1 MDITALAASPVSES
15 RPAGADA
22 KYEPEYEALTAEI
35 AKLSS
40 VSQSAPISWQDVADN
55 GAAILAQKSKDISVA
70 AYTAVALAHI
80 DGARGFLD
88 GVNLLRGICENFWE
102 DAFPPKAKMRRR
114 LNAYEWWHERALEQ
128 LRKENQ
134 QPIPAELSAEMT
146 EAVNGLDSL
155 VGTLMEDAQPLRDIK
170 EAIRALPL
178 LPEEKPKEPE
188 PPAAPTPEPQ
198 PQPQPQTQEPPRAQP
213 QRPAPEPPR
222 QTAAAPAPAPQAG
235 DTAAALSAFVDAA
248 RNYAFALRAENPAN
262 YLAWQL
268 PRVALWGKITA
279 LPPDDGTGQTMV
291 PPPDMDRVEA
301 AERLLAGKNWLK
313 AATAADDLFQS
324 YPLCIDLQRIA
335 DEALANLGPA
345 FAAARARLRAET
357 AAFAGRLPGLTSLSY
372 DGGVPFVSPA
382 TRAWLDELA
391 HDGQSGG
398 TAGGGRADRIDEVI
412 AEARETLAAGDA
424 AGALRKLEEAHGAS
438 AAGNVR
444 LRAEELHML
453 CSQREAK
460 TAAALARALA
470 REIEQ
475 SGLAKLEPDIA
486 VEAMTA
492 ACRAL
497 DLAGDAEGAEALR
510 EKTAAIKPS
519 AVLGWN

>member
-15 RPAGADA
+15 SPAGADA

-35 AKLSS
+35 GKLSS
-40 VSQSAPISWQDVADN
+40 VSRSSPISWQAVADN
-55 GAAILAQKSKDISVA
+55 GAVILAQKSKDITVA
-70 AYTAVALAHI
+70 AYMAVALIHT
-80 DGARGFLD
+80 DGAQGFLD
-88 GVNLLRGICENFWE
+88 GVKLLRGLCENFWD
-102 DAFPPKAKMRRR
+102 DAFPPKAKLRRR

-128 LRKENQ
+128 LRKEG
-134 QPIPAELSAEMT
+134 QPPVSAALSAEMT
-146 EAVNGLDSL
+146 EAVGELDSL
-155 VGTLMEDAQPLRDIK
+155 IGGLMDDAQPLRDIK
-170 EAIRALPL
+170 EAIRAIPL

-188 PPAAPTPEPQ
+188 PQAA
-198 PQPQPQTQEPPRAQP
+198 
-213 QRPAPEPPR
+213 PAPEPPHEEPAP
-222 QTAAAPAPAPQAG
+222 QPQVQAAPEPPRPAPSPSPAPQAAQTG
-235 DTAAALSAFVDAA
+235 DTAAALSAFVEAA
-248 RNYAFALRAENPAN
+248 RGYAFALRTEDPAN

-291 PPPDMDRVEA
+291 PPPDMERVEA

-335 DEALANLGPA
+335 DEALANLGPS

-357 AAFAGRLPGLTSLSY
+357 AAFVGRLPGLTALSY
-372 DGGVPFVSPA
+372 DGGIPFVSPA

-398 TAGGGRADRIDEVI
+398 SAGGGRADRIDEVI
-412 AEARETLAAGDA
+412 AEARKTLAAGDA

-444 LRAEELHML
+444 LCAEELHML

>member
-15 RPAGADA
+15 SPAGADA

-35 AKLSS
+35 GKLSS
-40 VSQSAPISWQDVADN
+40 VSRSSPISWQAVADN
-55 GAAILAQKSKDISVA
+55 GAVILAQKSKDISVA
-70 AYTAVALAHI
+70 AYMAVALIHT
-80 DGARGFLD
+80 DGAQGFLD
-88 GVNLLRGICENFWE
+88 GVKLLRGICENFWD
-102 DAFPPKAKMRRR
+102 DAFPPKAKLRRR

-128 LRKENQ
+128 LRKEG
-134 QPIPAELSAEMT
+134 QPPVSAALSAEMT
-146 EAVNGLDSL
+146 EAVGELDSL
-155 VGTLMEDAQPLRDIK
+155 IGGLMDDAQPLRDIK
-170 EAIRALPL
+170 EAIRAIPL

-188 PPAAPTPEPQ
+188 PQAA
-198 PQPQPQTQEPPRAQP
+198 
-213 QRPAPEPPR
+213 PAPEPPR
-222 QTAAAPAPAPQAG
+222 EEPAPQPQLQAAPEPPRPAPAPASAPQAAQTG
-235 DTAAALSAFVDAA
+235 DTAAALSAFVEAA
-248 RNYAFALRAENPAN
+248 RNYAYALRAEDPAN

-268 PRVALWGKITA
+268 PRVALWGKIAA
-279 LPPDDGTGQTMV
+279 LPPDDGAGQTMV

-357 AAFAGRLPGLTSLSY
+357 AAFVGRLPGLTTLSY
-372 DGGVPFVSPA
+372 DGGIPFVSPA

-391 HDGQSGG
+391 HDGQPGG
-398 TAGGGRADRIDEVI
+398 AAGGSRADRIDEVI

-424 AGALRKLEEAHGAS
+424 AGALRKLEDALGAS

>member
-357 AAFAGRLPGLTSLSY
+357 AAFVGRLPG
-372 DGGVPFVSPA
+372 
-382 TRAWLDELA
+382 
-391 HDGQSGG
+391 
-398 TAGGGRADRIDEVI
+398 
-412 AEARETLAAGDA
+412 
-424 AGALRKLEEAHGAS
+424 
-438 AAGNVR
+438 
-444 LRAEELHML
+444 
-453 CSQREAK
+453 
-460 TAAALARALA
+460 
-470 REIEQ
+470 
-475 SGLAKLEPDIA
+475 
-486 VEAMTA
+486 
-492 ACRAL
+492 
-497 DLAGDAEGAEALR
+497 
-510 EKTAAIKPS
+510 
-519 AVLGWN
+519 

>member
-15 RPAGADA
+15 SPAGADA

-35 AKLSS
+35 GKLSS
-40 VSQSAPISWQDVADN
+40 VSQSSPISWQAVADN
-55 GAAILAQKSKDISVA
+55 GAVILAQKSKDISVA
-70 AYTAVALAHI
+70 AYMAVALIHT
-80 DGARGFLD
+80 DGAQGFLD
-88 GVNLLRGICENFWE
+88 GVKLLRGICENFWD
-102 DAFPPKAKMRRR
+102 DAFPPKAKLRRR

-128 LRKENQ
+128 LRKEG
-134 QPIPAELSAEMT
+134 QPPVSAALSAEMT
-146 EAVNGLDSL
+146 EAVGELDSL
-155 VGTLMEDAQPLRDIK
+155 IGGLMEEAQPLRDIK
-170 EAIRALPL
+170 EAIRAIPL

-188 PPAAPTPEPQ
+188 PQAA
-198 PQPQPQTQEPPRAQP
+198 
-213 QRPAPEPPR
+213 PAPEPPR
-222 QTAAAPAPAPQAG
+222 EEPAPQPQLQAAPEPPRPAPAPSPAPQAAQTG

-357 AAFAGRLPGLTSLSY
+357 AAFVGRLPGLTALSY

-438 AAGNVR
+438 ASGNVR

>member
-15 RPAGADA
+15 QPAGADA

-35 AKLSS
+35 GKLSS
-40 VSQSAPISWQDVADN
+40 VSQSSPVSWQAVAGN
-55 GAAILAQKSKDISVA
+55 GAVILAQKSKDISVA
-70 AYTAVALAHI
+70 AYMAVALIHT
-80 DGARGFLD
+80 DGAQGFLD
-88 GVNLLRGICENFWE
+88 GVNLLRGICENFWD

-128 LRKENQ
+128 LRKEG
-134 QPIPAELSAEMT
+134 QPPVSAALSAEMT
-146 EAVNGLDSL
+146 EAVGELDSL
-155 VGTLMEDAQPLRDIK
+155 IGGLMEEAQPLRDIK
-170 EAIRALPL
+170 EAIRAIPL

-188 PPAAPTPEPQ
+188 PQAAPEPEPLREEPAPQ
-198 PQPQPQTQEPPRAQP
+198 PQLQA
-213 QRPAPEPPR
+213 APEPPS
-222 QTAAAPAPAPQAG
+222 PAPAPSPAPQAAQSG
-235 DTAAALSAFVDAA
+235 DTAAALSAFVEAA
-248 RNYAFALRAENPAN
+248 RNYAYALRAEDPAN

-268 PRVALWGKITA
+268 PRVALWGKIAA

-301 AERLLAGKNWLK
+301 TERLLAGKNWLK

-335 DEALANLGPA
+335 DEALANLGPS

-357 AAFAGRLPGLTSLSY
+357 AAFVGRLPGLTALSY
-372 DGGVPFVSPA
+372 DGGIPFVSPA

-475 SGLAKLEPDIA
+475 SGLAKLEPDLA

>member
-15 RPAGADA
+15 SPAGADA

-35 AKLSS
+35 GKLSS
-40 VSQSAPISWQDVADN
+40 VSQSSPISWQAVADN
-55 GAAILAQKSKDISVA
+55 GAVILAQKSKDISVA
-70 AYTAVALAHI
+70 AYMAVALIHT
-80 DGARGFLD
+80 DGAQGFLD
-88 GVNLLRGICENFWE
+88 GVKLLRGICENFWD
-102 DAFPPKAKMRRR
+102 DAFPPKAKLRRR

-128 LRKENQ
+128 LRKEGQ
-134 QPIPAELSAEMT
+134 QPIPAALSAEMT
-146 EAVNGLDSL
+146 EAVGELDSL
-155 VGTLMEDAQPLRDIK
+155 IGGLMEDAQPLRDIK
-170 EAIRALPL
+170 EAIRTIPL

-188 PPAAPTPEPQ
+188 PPAAPTPEPPREKPK
-198 PQPQPQTQEPPRAQP
+198 PQPEAQP
-213 QRPAPEPPR
+213 Q
-222 QTAAAPAPAPQAG
+222 AAPAAPSPAPTTQPAQAG
-235 DTAAALSAFVDAA
+235 DAAAALPVFVDAA
-248 RNYAFALRAENPAN
+248 RNYAFALRSEDPAN

-268 PRVALWGKITA
+268 PRVALWGKIAA

-335 DEALANLGPA
+335 DEALANLGAA
-345 FAAARARLRAET
+345 FAEARARLRAET
-357 AAFAGRLPGLTSLSY
+357 AAFVRRLPGLTALSY
-372 DGGVPFVSPA
+372 DGGVPFVSSA
-382 TRAWLDELA
+382 TRAWLDEIA
-391 HDGQSGG
+391 HGGESGG
-398 TAGGGRADRIDEVI
+398 AAGGGRADRIDEVI

-497 DLAGDAEGAEALR
+497 DLAGDIEGAEALR

-519 AVLGWN
+519 AVLGWS

>member
-15 RPAGADA
+15 QPAGADA

-35 AKLSS
+35 GKLSS
-40 VSQSAPISWQDVADN
+40 VSQSSPVSWQAVAGN
-55 GAAILAQKSKDISVA
+55 GAVILAQKSKDISVA
-70 AYTAVALAHI
+70 AYMAVALIHT
-80 DGARGFLD
+80 DGAQGFLD
-88 GVNLLRGICENFWE
+88 GVNLLRGICENFWD

-128 LRKENQ
+128 LRKEGQ
-134 QPIPAELSAEMT
+134 QPIPAALSAEMT
-146 EAVNGLDSL
+146 EAVDELDSL
-155 VGTLMEDAQPLRDIK
+155 IGGLMEDAQPLRDMK
-170 EAIRALPL
+170 EAIRAIPL
-178 LPEEKPKEPE
+178 LPEEKQKEPE
-188 PPAAPTPEPQ
+188 PQAATAPEPQ
-198 PQPQPQTQEPPRAQP
+198 REEPAPRPQVQQA
-213 QRPAPEPPR
+213 APEPPR
-222 QTAAAPAPAPQAG
+222 PAPAPAAQPAQAG
-235 DTAAALSAFVDAA
+235 DTAAALSAFVEAA
-248 RNYAFALRAENPAN
+248 RGYAFALRTEDPAN

-291 PPPDMDRVEA
+291 PPPDMERVEA

-357 AAFAGRLPGLTSLSY
+357 AAFLGRLPGLTALSY

-382 TRAWLDELA
+382 TRAWLDEIA
-391 HDGQSGG
+391 HGGQSSGA
-398 TAGGGRADRIDEVI
+398 AGGGRADRIDEVI

>member
-15 RPAGADA
+15 SPAGADA

-35 AKLSS
+35 GKLSS
-40 VSQSAPISWQDVADN
+40 VSQSSPISWQAVADN
-55 GAAILAQKSKDISVA
+55 GAVILAQKSKDISVA
-70 AYTAVALAHI
+70 AYMAVALIHT
-80 DGARGFLD
+80 DGAQGFLD
-88 GVNLLRGICENFWE
+88 GVKLLRGICENFWD
-102 DAFPPKAKMRRR
+102 DAFPPKAKLRRR

-128 LRKENQ
+128 LRKEG
-134 QPIPAELSAEMT
+134 QPPVSAALSAEMT
-146 EAVNGLDSL
+146 EAVGELDSL
-155 VGTLMEDAQPLRDIK
+155 IGGLMDDAQPLRDIK
-170 EAIRALPL
+170 EAIRAIPL

-188 PPAAPTPEPQ
+188 PQAA
-198 PQPQPQTQEPPRAQP
+198 
-213 QRPAPEPPR
+213 PAPEPPR
-222 QTAAAPAPAPQAG
+222 EEPAPQPQVQATPEPPRPAPAPSPAPQAAQTG
-235 DTAAALSAFVDAA
+235 DTAAALSAFVEAA
-248 RNYAFALRAENPAN
+248 RNYAYALRAEDPAN

-268 PRVALWGKITA
+268 PRVALWGKIAA

-313 AATAADDLFQS
+313 AAAAADDLFQS

-335 DEALANLGPA
+335 DEALANLGPS

-357 AAFAGRLPGLTSLSY
+357 AAFVGRLPGLTALSY
-372 DGGVPFVSPA
+372 DGGIPFVSPA

-391 HDGQSGG
+391 HDGESGG
-398 TAGGGRADRIDEVI
+398 AAGGGRADRIDEVI

-510 EKTAAIKPS
+510 EKTAEIKPS
-519 AVLGWN
+519 AVLGWS

>member
-15 RPAGADA
+15 SPAGADA

-35 AKLSS
+35 GKLSS
-40 VSQSAPISWQDVADN
+40 VSRSSPISWQAVADN
-55 GAAILAQKSKDISVA
+55 GAVILAQKSKDISVA
-70 AYTAVALAHI
+70 AYMAVALIHT
-80 DGARGFLD
+80 DGAQGFLD
-88 GVNLLRGICENFWE
+88 GVKLLRGICENFWD
-102 DAFPPKAKMRRR
+102 DAFPPKAKLRRR

-128 LRKENQ
+128 LRKDG
-134 QPIPAELSAEMT
+134 QPPVSAALSAEMT
-146 EAVNGLDSL
+146 EAIGELDSL
-155 VGTLMEDAQPLRDIK
+155 IGGLMDEAQPLRDIK
-170 EAIRALPL
+170 EAIRAIPL

-188 PPAAPTPEPQ
+188 PQAAPEPEPLREEPAPQ
-198 PQPQPQTQEPPRAQP
+198 PQLQA
-213 QRPAPEPPR
+213 APEPPR
-222 QTAAAPAPAPQAG
+222 PAPSPAPAPQAVQTG
-235 DTAAALSAFVDAA
+235 DTAAALSAFVEAA
-248 RNYAFALRAENPAN
+248 RNYAYALRAEDPAN

-313 AATAADDLFQS
+313 AAAAADDLFQS

-335 DEALANLGPA
+335 DEALANLGPSV
-345 FAAARARLRAET
+345 AAARARLRAET
-357 AAFAGRLPGLTSLSY
+357 AAFVGRLPGLTALSY

-382 TRAWLDELA
+382 TRAWLDEIA
-391 HDGQSGG
+391 HGGQSSGA
-398 TAGGGRADRIDEVI
+398 AGGGRADRIDEVI

>member
-15 RPAGADA
+15 SPAGADA

-35 AKLSS
+35 GKLSS
-40 VSQSAPISWQDVADN
+40 VSRSSPISWQAVADN
-55 GAAILAQKSKDISVA
+55 GAVILAQKSKDISVA
-70 AYTAVALAHI
+70 AYMAVALIHT
-80 DGARGFLD
+80 DGAQGFLD
-88 GVNLLRGICENFWE
+88 GVKLLRGLCENFWD
-102 DAFPPKAKMRRR
+102 DAFPPKAKLRRR

-128 LRKENQ
+128 LRKEG
-134 QPIPAELSAEMT
+134 QPPVSAALSAEMT
-146 EAVNGLDSL
+146 EAVGELDSL
-155 VGTLMEDAQPLRDIK
+155 IGGLMDDAQPLRDIK
-170 EAIRALPL
+170 EAIRAIPL

-188 PPAAPTPEPQ
+188 PQAA
-198 PQPQPQTQEPPRAQP
+198 
-213 QRPAPEPPR
+213 PAPEPPHEEPAP
-222 QTAAAPAPAPQAG
+222 QPQLQAAPEPPRPAPAPSPAPQAAQTG
-235 DTAAALSAFVDAA
+235 DTAAALSAFVEAA
-248 RNYAFALRAENPAN
+248 RNYAYALRAEDPAN

-268 PRVALWGKITA
+268 PRVALWGKIAA

-335 DEALANLGPA
+335 DEALANLGPS

-357 AAFAGRLPGLTSLSY
+357 AAFVGRLPGLTALSY

-398 TAGGGRADRIDEVI
+398 SAGGGRADRIDEVI

-475 SGLAKLEPDIA
+475 SGLAKLEPDLA

>member
-15 RPAGADA
+15 SPAGADA

-35 AKLSS
+35 GKLSS
-40 VSQSAPISWQDVADN
+40 VSRSSPISWQAVADN
-55 GAAILAQKSKDISVA
+55 GAVILAQKSKDISVA
-70 AYTAVALAHI
+70 AYMAVALIHT
-80 DGARGFLD
+80 DGAQGFLD
-88 GVNLLRGICENFWE
+88 GVKLLRGICENFWD
-102 DAFPPKAKMRRR
+102 DAFPPKTKLRRR

-128 LRKENQ
+128 LRKDG
-134 QPIPAELSAEMT
+134 QPPVSAALSAEMT
-146 EAVNGLDSL
+146 EAVGELDSL
-155 VGTLMEDAQPLRDIK
+155 IGGLMEEAQPLRDIK
-170 EAIRALPL
+170 EAIRAIPL

-188 PPAAPTPEPQ
+188 PQAA
-198 PQPQPQTQEPPRAQP
+198 
-213 QRPAPEPPR
+213 PAPEPPHEEPAPQPQLQATPEPPR
-222 QTAAAPAPAPQAG
+222 PAPAPSPAPQAAQTG
-235 DTAAALSAFVDAA
+235 DTAAALSAFVEAA
-248 RNYAFALRAENPAN
+248 RNYAYALRAEDPAN

-268 PRVALWGKITA
+268 PRVALWGKIAA

-335 DEALANLGPA
+335 DEALANLGPS

-357 AAFAGRLPGLTSLSY
+357 AAFVGRLPGLTALSY

-391 HDGQSGG
+391 HDRQSGG
-398 TAGGGRADRIDEVI
+398 SAGGGRADRIDEVI

>member
-15 RPAGADA
+15 SPAGADA

-35 AKLSS
+35 GKLSS
-40 VSQSAPISWQDVADN
+40 VSRSSPISWQAVADN
-55 GAAILAQKSKDISVA
+55 GAVILAQKSKDISVA
-70 AYTAVALAHI
+70 AYMAVALIHT
-80 DGARGFLD
+80 DGAQGFLD
-88 GVNLLRGICENFWE
+88 GVKLLRGICENFWD
-102 DAFPPKAKMRRR
+102 DAFPPKAKLRRR

-128 LRKENQ
+128 LRKDG
-134 QPIPAELSAEMT
+134 QPPVSAALSAEMT
-146 EAVNGLDSL
+146 EAVGELDSL
-155 VGTLMEDAQPLRDIK
+155 IGGLMEEAQPLRDIK
-170 EAIRALPL
+170 EAIRAIPL

-188 PPAAPTPEPQ
+188 PQAAPEPEPLREEPAPQ
-198 PQPQPQTQEPPRAQP
+198 PQLQA
-213 QRPAPEPPR
+213 APEPPR
-222 QTAAAPAPAPQAG
+222 PAPSPAPAPQAAQTG
-235 DTAAALSAFVDAA
+235 DTAAALSAFVEAA
-248 RNYAFALRAENPAN
+248 RNYAYALRAEDPAN

-268 PRVALWGKITA
+268 PRVALWGKIAA

-335 DEALANLGPA
+335 DEALANLGPS

-357 AAFAGRLPGLTSLSY
+357 AAFVGRLPGLTALSY

-391 HDGQSGG
+391 HDGQPGG
-398 TAGGGRADRIDEVI
+398 AAGGGRADRIDKVI

-424 AGALRKLEEAHGAS
+424 AGALRKLEDALGAS

>member
-15 RPAGADA
+15 SPAGADA

-35 AKLSS
+35 GKLSS
-40 VSQSAPISWQDVADN
+40 VSQSSPISWQAVADN
-55 GAAILAQKSKDISVA
+55 GAVILAQKSKDISVA
-70 AYTAVALAHI
+70 AYMAVALIHT
-80 DGARGFLD
+80 DGAQGFLD
-88 GVNLLRGICENFWE
+88 GVKLLRGICENFWD
-102 DAFPPKAKMRRR
+102 DAFPPKAKLRRR

-128 LRKENQ
+128 LRKEG
-134 QPIPAELSAEMT
+134 QPPVSAALSAEMT
-146 EAVNGLDSL
+146 EAVGELDSL
-155 VGTLMEDAQPLRDIK
+155 IGGLMDDAQPLRDIK
-170 EAIRALPL
+170 EAIRAIPL

-188 PPAAPTPEPQ
+188 PQAA
-198 PQPQPQTQEPPRAQP
+198 
-213 QRPAPEPPR
+213 PAPEPPR
-222 QTAAAPAPAPQAG
+222 EEPAPQPQVQATPEPPRPAPAPSPAPQAAQTG
-235 DTAAALSAFVDAA
+235 DTAAALSAFVEAA
-248 RNYAFALRAENPAN
+248 RNYAYALRAEDPAN

-268 PRVALWGKITA
+268 PRVALWGKIAA

-335 DEALANLGPA
+335 DEALANLGPS

-357 AAFAGRLPGLTSLSY
+357 AAFVGRLPGLTALSY
-372 DGGVPFVSPA
+372 DGGIPFVSPA

-391 HDGQSGG
+391 HDGESGG
-398 TAGGGRADRIDEVI
+398 AAGGGRADRIDEVI

-510 EKTAAIKPS
+510 EKTAEIKPS
-519 AVLGWN
+519 AVLGWS

>member
-15 RPAGADA
+15 SPAGADA

-35 AKLSS
+35 GKLSS
-40 VSQSAPISWQDVADN
+40 VSQSSPISWQAVADN
-55 GAAILAQKSKDISVA
+55 GAVILAQKSKDISVA
-70 AYTAVALAHI
+70 AYMAVALIHT
-80 DGARGFLD
+80 DGAQGFLD
-88 GVNLLRGICENFWE
+88 GVKLLRGICENFWD
-102 DAFPPKAKMRRR
+102 DAFPPKAKLRRR

-128 LRKENQ
+128 LRKEG
-134 QPIPAELSAEMT
+134 QPPVSAALSAEMT
-146 EAVNGLDSL
+146 EAVGELDSL
-155 VGTLMEDAQPLRDIK
+155 IGGLMDDAQPLRDIK
-170 EAIRALPL
+170 EAIRAIPL

-188 PPAAPTPEPQ
+188 PQAA
-198 PQPQPQTQEPPRAQP
+198 
-213 QRPAPEPPR
+213 PAPEPPHEEPAP
-222 QTAAAPAPAPQAG
+222 QPQVQAAPEPPRPAPSPSPAPQAAQTG
-235 DTAAALSAFVDAA
+235 DTAAALSAFVEAA
-248 RNYAFALRAENPAN
+248 RNYAYALRAEDPAN

-268 PRVALWGKITA
+268 PRVALWGKIAA

-335 DEALANLGPA
+335 DEALANLGPS

-357 AAFAGRLPGLTSLSY
+357 AAFVGRLPGLTALSY

-398 TAGGGRADRIDEVI
+398 SAGGGRADRIDEVI

-475 SGLAKLEPDIA
+475 SGLAKLEPDLA

>member
-15 RPAGADA
+15 SPAGADA

-35 AKLSS
+35 GKLSS
-40 VSQSAPISWQDVADN
+40 VNRNSPISWQAVADN
-55 GAAILAQKSKDISVA
+55 GAIILAQKSKDISVA

-128 LRKENQ
+128 LRKEG
-134 QPIPAELSAEMT
+134 QPPVSAALFAEMT
-146 EAVNGLDSL
+146 EAVGELDSL
-155 VGTLMEDAQPLRDIK
+155 IGGLMDDAQPLRDIK
-170 EAIRALPL
+170 EAIRAIPL

-188 PPAAPTPEPQ
+188 PQAA
-198 PQPQPQTQEPPRAQP
+198 
-213 QRPAPEPPR
+213 PAPEPPR
-222 QTAAAPAPAPQAG
+222 EEPAPQPQLQAAPEPPSPAPAPSSAPQAAQSG
-235 DTAAALSAFVDAA
+235 DTAAALSAFVEAA
-248 RNYAFALRAENPAN
+248 RNYAYALRAEDPAN

-268 PRVALWGKITA
+268 PRVALWGKIAA

-335 DEALANLGPA
+335 DEALANLGPS

-357 AAFAGRLPGLTSLSY
+357 AAFVGRLPGLTALSY

-398 TAGGGRADRIDEVI
+398 EAGGGRADRIDEVI

-486 VEAMTA
+486 VEAITA

>member
-15 RPAGADA
+15 SPAGADA

-35 AKLSS
+35 GKLSS
-40 VSQSAPISWQDVADN
+40 VSRSSPISWQAVADN
-55 GAAILAQKSKDISVA
+55 GAVILAQKSKDISVA
-70 AYTAVALAHI
+70 AYMAVALIHT
-80 DGARGFLD
+80 DGAQGFLD
-88 GVNLLRGICENFWE
+88 GVKLLRGICENFWD
-102 DAFPPKAKMRRR
+102 DAFPPKAKLRRR

-128 LRKENQ
+128 LRKEG
-134 QPIPAELSAEMT
+134 QPPVSAALSAEMT
-146 EAVNGLDSL
+146 EAVGELDSL
-155 VGTLMEDAQPLRDIK
+155 IGGLMDDAQPLRDIK
-170 EAIRALPL
+170 EAIRAIPL

-188 PPAAPTPEPQ
+188 PQAA
-198 PQPQPQTQEPPRAQP
+198 
-213 QRPAPEPPR
+213 PAPEPPHEEPAP
-222 QTAAAPAPAPQAG
+222 QPQVQAAPEPPRPAPSPLPAPQAAQTG
-235 DTAAALSAFVDAA
+235 DTAAALSAFVEAA
-248 RNYAFALRAENPAN
+248 RNYAYALRAEDPAN

-268 PRVALWGKITA
+268 PRVALWGKIAA

-335 DEALANLGPA
+335 DEALANLGPS

-357 AAFAGRLPGLTSLSY
+357 AAFVGRLPGLTALSY
-372 DGGVPFVSPA
+372 AGGVPFVSPA

-424 AGALRKLEEAHGAS
+424 AGALRKLEEALGAS

>member
-15 RPAGADA
+15 SPAGADA

-35 AKLSS
+35 GKLSS
-40 VSQSAPISWQDVADN
+40 VSRSSPISWQAVADN
-55 GAAILAQKSKDISVA
+55 GAVILAQKSKDISVA
-70 AYTAVALAHI
+70 AYMAVALIHT
-80 DGARGFLD
+80 DGAQGFLD
-88 GVNLLRGICENFWE
+88 GVKLLRGICENFWD
-102 DAFPPKAKMRRR
+102 DAFPPKAKLRRR

-128 LRKENQ
+128 LRKDG
-134 QPIPAELSAEMT
+134 QPPVSAALSAEMT
-146 EAVNGLDSL
+146 EAIGELDSL
-155 VGTLMEDAQPLRDIK
+155 IGGLMEEAQPLRDIK
-170 EAIRALPL
+170 EAIRAIPL

-188 PPAAPTPEPQ
+188 PQAAPA
-198 PQPQPQTQEPPRAQP
+198 QEPPREEPAPQP
-213 QRPAPEPPR
+213 QLQAAPEPPR
-222 QTAAAPAPAPQAG
+222 PAPAPSPAPQAAQTG
-235 DTAAALSAFVDAA
+235 DTAAALSAFVEAA
-248 RNYAFALRAENPAN
+248 RNYAYALRAEAPSN

-268 PRVALWGKITA
+268 PRVALWGKIAA

-335 DEALANLGPA
+335 DEALANLGPS

-357 AAFAGRLPGLTSLSY
+357 AAFVGRLPGLTTLSY
-372 DGGVPFVSPA
+372 DGGIPFVSPA

-391 HDGQSGG
+391 HDGQPGG
-398 TAGGGRADRIDEVI
+398 AAGGSRADRIDEVI

-424 AGALRKLEEAHGAS
+424 AGALRKLEDALGAS

>member
-15 RPAGADA
+15 SPAGADA

-35 AKLSS
+35 GKLSS
-40 VSQSAPISWQDVADN
+40 VSQSSPISWQAVADN
-55 GAAILAQKSKDISVA
+55 GAVILAQKSKDISVA
-70 AYTAVALAHI
+70 AYMAVALIHT
-80 DGARGFLD
+80 DGAQGFLD
-88 GVNLLRGICENFWE
+88 GVKLLRGICENFWD
-102 DAFPPKAKMRRR
+102 DAFPPKAKLRRR

-128 LRKENQ
+128 LRKEG
-134 QPIPAELSAEMT
+134 QPPVSAALSAEMT
-146 EAVNGLDSL
+146 EAVGELDSL
-155 VGTLMEDAQPLRDIK
+155 IGGLMEEAQPLRDIK
-170 EAIRALPL
+170 EAIRAIPL

-188 PPAAPTPEPQ
+188 PQAAPEPEPLREEPAPQ
-198 PQPQPQTQEPPRAQP
+198 PQLQA
-213 QRPAPEPPR
+213 APEPPS
-222 QTAAAPAPAPQAG
+222 PAPAPSPAPQAAQTG
-235 DTAAALSAFVDAA
+235 DTAAALSAFVEAA
-248 RNYAFALRAENPAN
+248 RNYAYALRAEAPSN

-268 PRVALWGKITA
+268 PRVALWGKIAA

-335 DEALANLGPA
+335 DEALANLGPS

-357 AAFAGRLPGLTSLSY
+357 AAFVGRLPGLTALSY

-424 AGALRKLEEAHGAS
+424 AGALRKLEEALGAS

>member
-15 RPAGADA
+15 QPAGADA

-35 AKLSS
+35 GKLSS
-40 VSQSAPISWQDVADN
+40 VSQSSPISWQAVAGN
-55 GAAILAQKSKDISVA
+55 GAVILAQKSKDISVA
-70 AYTAVALAHI
+70 AYMAVALIHT
-80 DGARGFLD
+80 DGAQGFLD
-88 GVNLLRGICENFWE
+88 GVNLLRGICENFWD

-128 LRKENQ
+128 LRKEG
-134 QPIPAELSAEMT
+134 QPPVTAKLSAEMT
-146 EAVNGLDSL
+146 EAVGELDSL
-155 VGTLMEDAQPLRDIK
+155 IGGLMEEAQPLRDMK
-170 EAIRALPL
+170 EAIRAIPL

-188 PPAAPTPEPQ
+188 PQAA
-198 PQPQPQTQEPPRAQP
+198 
-213 QRPAPEPPR
+213 PAPEPPR
-222 QTAAAPAPAPQAG
+222 EEPAPQPQVQQAAPEPPRPAPAPAAPQPAQAG
-235 DTAAALSAFVDAA
+235 DAAAALSAFVEAA
-248 RNYAFALRAENPAN
+248 RNYAYALRAEDPAN

-279 LPPDDGTGQTMV
+279 LPPGDGTGQTMV

-357 AAFAGRLPGLTSLSY
+357 AAFAGRLPGLTALSY

-382 TRAWLDELA
+382 TRAWLDEIA

-398 TAGGGRADRIDEVI
+398 AAGGGRADRIDEVI

-486 VEAMTA
+486 VEALTA

-497 DLAGDAEGAEALR
+497 DLAGDSEGAEALR

-519 AVLGWN
+519 AVLGWS

>member
-15 RPAGADA
+15 SPAGADA

-35 AKLSS
+35 GKLSS
-40 VSQSAPISWQDVADN
+40 VSQSSPISWQAVADN
-55 GAAILAQKSKDISVA
+55 GAVILAQKSKDISVA
-70 AYTAVALAHI
+70 AYMAVALIHT
-80 DGARGFLD
+80 DGAQGFLD
-88 GVNLLRGICENFWE
+88 GVKLLRGICENFWD
-102 DAFPPKAKMRRR
+102 DAFPPKAKLRRR

-128 LRKENQ
+128 LRKEG
-134 QPIPAELSAEMT
+134 QPPVSAALSAEMT
-146 EAVNGLDSL
+146 EAVGELDSL
-155 VGTLMEDAQPLRDIK
+155 IGGLMDDAQPLRDIK
-170 EAIRALPL
+170 EAIRAIPL

-188 PPAAPTPEPQ
+188 PQAA
-198 PQPQPQTQEPPRAQP
+198 
-213 QRPAPEPPR
+213 PAPEPPHEEPAPQPQVQATPEPPR
-222 QTAAAPAPAPQAG
+222 PAPAPSPAPQAAQTG
-235 DTAAALSAFVDAA
+235 DTAAALSAFVEAA
-248 RNYAFALRAENPAN
+248 RNYAYALRAEDPAN

-291 PPPDMDRVEA
+291 PPPDMERVEA

-313 AATAADDLFQS
+313 AAAAADDLFQS

-335 DEALANLGPA
+335 DEALANLGPS

-357 AAFAGRLPGLTSLSY
+357 AAFVGRLPGLTALSY
-372 DGGVPFVSPA
+372 DGGIPFVSPA

-391 HDGQSGG
+391 HDGESGG
-398 TAGGGRADRIDEVI
+398 AAGGGRADRIDEVI

-453 CSQREAK
+453 CSQRETK

-475 SGLAKLEPDIA
+475 SGLAKLEPDLA

>member
-15 RPAGADA
+15 SPAGADA

-40 VSQSAPISWQDVADN
+40 VSQSAPISWQAVADN
-55 GAAILAQKSKDISVA
+55 GAVILAQKSKDISVA
-70 AYTAVALAHI
+70 AYMAVALIHT
-80 DGARGFLD
+80 DGAQGFLD
-88 GVNLLRGICENFWE
+88 GVKLLRGICENFWD
-102 DAFPPKAKMRRR
+102 DAFPPKAKLRRR

-128 LRKENQ
+128 LRKEG
-134 QPIPAELSAEMT
+134 QPPVSAALSAEMT
-146 EAVNGLDSL
+146 EAVGELDSL
-155 VGTLMEDAQPLRDIK
+155 IGGLMDDAQPLRDIK
-170 EAIRALPL
+170 EAIRAIPL

-188 PPAAPTPEPQ
+188 PQAA
-198 PQPQPQTQEPPRAQP
+198 
-213 QRPAPEPPR
+213 PAPEPPR
-222 QTAAAPAPAPQAG
+222 EEPAPQPQLQAAPEPPRPAPAPASAPQAAQTG
-235 DTAAALSAFVDAA
+235 DTAAALSAFVEAA
-248 RNYAFALRAENPAN
+248 RNYAYALRAEDPAN

-268 PRVALWGKITA
+268 PRVALWGKIAA
-279 LPPDDGTGQTMV
+279 LPPDDGAGQTMV

-357 AAFAGRLPGLTSLSY
+357 AAFVGRLPGLTALSY
-372 DGGVPFVSPA
+372 DGGIPFVSPA

-391 HDGQSGG
+391 HDGQPGG
-398 TAGGGRADRIDEVI
+398 AAGGSRADRIDEVI

-424 AGALRKLEEAHGAS
+424 AGALRKLEDALGAS

>member
-15 RPAGADA
+15 SPAGADA

-88 GVNLLRGICENFWE
+88 GVNLLRGICENFWD
-102 DAFPPKAKMRRR
+102 DAFPPKAKLRRR

-128 LRKENQ
+128 LRKEG
-134 QPIPAELSAEMT
+134 QPPVSAALSAEMT
-146 EAVNGLDSL
+146 EAVGELDSL
-155 VGTLMEDAQPLRDIK
+155 IGGLMDDAQPLRDIK
-170 EAIRALPL
+170 EAIRAIPL
-178 LPEEKPKEPE
+178 LPKEKPKEPE
-188 PPAAPTPEPQ
+188 PQAA
-198 PQPQPQTQEPPRAQP
+198 
-213 QRPAPEPPR
+213 PAPEPPR
-222 QTAAAPAPAPQAG
+222 EEPAPQPQVQATPEPPRPAPAPSPAPQAAQTG
-235 DTAAALSAFVDAA
+235 DTAAALSAFVEAA
-248 RNYAFALRAENPAN
+248 RNYAYALRAEDPAN

-268 PRVALWGKITA
+268 PRVALWGKIAA

-313 AATAADDLFQS
+313 AAAAADDLFQS

-335 DEALANLGPA
+335 DEALANLGPS

-357 AAFAGRLPGLTSLSY
+357 AAFVGRLPGLTALSY
-372 DGGVPFVSPA
+372 DGGIPFVSPA

-391 HDGQSGG
+391 HDGESGG
-398 TAGGGRADRIDEVI
+398 AAGGGRADRIDEVI

>member
-188 PPAAPTPEPQ
+188 PQAA
-198 PQPQPQTQEPPRAQP
+198 
-213 QRPAPEPPR
+213 PAPEPPR
-222 QTAAAPAPAPQAG
+222 EEPAPQPQVQATPEPPRPAPAPSPAPQAAQTG
-235 DTAAALSAFVDAA
+235 DTAAALSAFVEAA
-248 RNYAFALRAENPAN
+248 RNYAYALRAEDPAN

-291 PPPDMDRVEA
+291 PPPDMERVEA

-313 AATAADDLFQS
+313 AAAAADDLFQS

-335 DEALANLGPA
+335 DEALANLGPS

-357 AAFAGRLPGLTSLSY
+357 AAFVGRLPGLTALSY
-372 DGGVPFVSPA
+372 DGGIPFVSPA

-398 TAGGGRADRIDEVI
+398 SAGGGRADRIDEVI

>member
-15 RPAGADA
+15 SPAGADA

-35 AKLSS
+35 GKLSS
-40 VSQSAPISWQDVADN
+40 VSQSSPISWQAVADN
-55 GAAILAQKSKDISVA
+55 GAVILAQKSKDISVA
-70 AYTAVALAHI
+70 AYMAVALIHT
-80 DGARGFLD
+80 DGAQGFLD
-88 GVNLLRGICENFWE
+88 GVKLLRGICENFWD
-102 DAFPPKAKMRRR
+102 DAFPPKAKLRRR

-128 LRKENQ
+128 LRKEG
-134 QPIPAELSAEMT
+134 QPPVSAALSAEMT
-146 EAVNGLDSL
+146 EAVGELDSL
-155 VGTLMEDAQPLRDIK
+155 IGGLMEEAQPLRDIK
-170 EAIRALPL
+170 EAIRAIPL

-188 PPAAPTPEPQ
+188 PQAA
-198 PQPQPQTQEPPRAQP
+198 
-213 QRPAPEPPR
+213 PAPEPPR
-222 QTAAAPAPAPQAG
+222 EEPTPQLQLQAAPEPPRPAPAPSPAPQAAQTG

-248 RNYAFALRAENPAN
+248 RNYAYALRAEAPAN

-291 PPPDMDRVEA
+291 PPPDMERVEA

-335 DEALANLGPA
+335 DEALANLGPS

-357 AAFAGRLPGLTSLSY
+357 AAFVGRLPGLTALSY
-372 DGGVPFVSPA
+372 DGGIPFVSPA

-424 AGALRKLEEAHGAS
+424 AGALRKLEEALGAS

>member
-15 RPAGADA
+15 SPAGADA

-35 AKLSS
+35 GKLSS
-40 VSQSAPISWQDVADN
+40 VSRSSPISWQAVADN
-55 GAAILAQKSKDISVA
+55 GAVILAQKSKDISVA
-70 AYTAVALAHI
+70 AYMAVALIHT
-80 DGARGFLD
+80 DGAQGFLD
-88 GVNLLRGICENFWE
+88 GVKLLRGICENFWD
-102 DAFPPKAKMRRR
+102 DAFPPKAKLRRR

-128 LRKENQ
+128 LRKEG
-134 QPIPAELSAEMT
+134 QPPVSAALSAEMT
-146 EAVNGLDSL
+146 EAVGELDSL
-155 VGTLMEDAQPLRDIK
+155 IGGLMEEAQPLRDIK
-170 EAIRALPL
+170 EAIRAIPL

-188 PPAAPTPEPQ
+188 PQAA
-198 PQPQPQTQEPPRAQP
+198 
-213 QRPAPEPPR
+213 PAPEPPR
-222 QTAAAPAPAPQAG
+222 EEPAPQPQLQAAPEPPRPAPAPSPAPQAAQTG
-235 DTAAALSAFVDAA
+235 DTAAALSAFVEAA
-248 RNYAFALRAENPAN
+248 RNYAYTLRAEDPSN

-268 PRVALWGKITA
+268 PRVALWGKIAA

-357 AAFAGRLPGLTSLSY
+357 AAFAGRLPGLTALSY

-391 HDGQSGG
+391 HDGQSGD

>member
-15 RPAGADA
+15 SPAGADA

-35 AKLSS
+35 GKLSS
-40 VSQSAPISWQDVADN
+40 VSQSSPISWQAVADN
-55 GAAILAQKSKDISVA
+55 GAVILAQKSKDISVA
-70 AYTAVALAHI
+70 AYMAVALIHT
-80 DGARGFLD
+80 DGAQGFLD
-88 GVNLLRGICENFWE
+88 GVKLLRGICENFWD
-102 DAFPPKAKMRRR
+102 DAFPPKAKLRRR

-128 LRKENQ
+128 LRKEG
-134 QPIPAELSAEMT
+134 QPPVSAALSAEMT
-146 EAVNGLDSL
+146 EAVGELDSL
-155 VGTLMEDAQPLRDIK
+155 IGGLMEEAQPLRDIK
-170 EAIRALPL
+170 EAIRAIPL

-188 PPAAPTPEPQ
+188 PQAA
-198 PQPQPQTQEPPRAQP
+198 
-213 QRPAPEPPR
+213 PAPEPPR
-222 QTAAAPAPAPQAG
+222 EEPTPQLQLQAAPEPPRPAPAPSPAPQAAQTG

-248 RNYAFALRAENPAN
+248 RNYAYALRAEDPAN

-291 PPPDMDRVEA
+291 PPPDMERVEA

-335 DEALANLGPA
+335 DEALANLGPS

-357 AAFAGRLPGLTSLSY
+357 AAFVGRLPGLTALSY
-372 DGGVPFVSPA
+372 DGGIPFVSPA

-398 TAGGGRADRIDEVI
+398 EAGGGRADRIDEVI

>member
-15 RPAGADA
+15 SPAGADA

-35 AKLSS
+35 GKLSS
-40 VSQSAPISWQDVADN
+40 VSRSSPISWQAVADN
-55 GAAILAQKSKDISVA
+55 GAVILAQKSKDISVA
-70 AYTAVALAHI
+70 AYMAVALIHT
-80 DGARGFLD
+80 DGAQGFLD
-88 GVNLLRGICENFWE
+88 GVKLLRGICENFWD
-102 DAFPPKAKMRRR
+102 DAFPPKAKLRRR

-128 LRKENQ
+128 LRKEG
-134 QPIPAELSAEMT
+134 QPPVSAALSAEMT
-146 EAVNGLDSL
+146 EAVGELDSL
-155 VGTLMEDAQPLRDIK
+155 IGGLMDDAQPLRDIK
-170 EAIRALPL
+170 EAIRAIPL

-188 PPAAPTPEPQ
+188 PQAA
-198 PQPQPQTQEPPRAQP
+198 
-213 QRPAPEPPR
+213 PAPEPPHEEPAP
-222 QTAAAPAPAPQAG
+222 QPQVQAAPEPPRPAPSPLPAPQAAQTG
-235 DTAAALSAFVDAA
+235 DTAAALSAFVEAA
-248 RNYAFALRAENPAN
+248 RNYAYALRAEDPAN

-268 PRVALWGKITA
+268 PRVALWGKIAA

-335 DEALANLGPA
+335 DEALANLGPS

-357 AAFAGRLPGLTSLSY
+357 AAFVGRLPGLTALSY

-424 AGALRKLEEAHGAS
+424 AGALRKLEEALGAS

>member
-15 RPAGADA
+15 SPAGADA

-35 AKLSS
+35 GKLSS
-40 VSQSAPISWQDVADN
+40 VSRSSPISWQAVADN
-55 GAAILAQKSKDISVA
+55 GAVILAQKSKDISVA
-70 AYTAVALAHI
+70 AYMAVALIHT
-80 DGARGFLD
+80 DGAQGFLD
-88 GVNLLRGICENFWE
+88 GVKLLRGICENFWD
-102 DAFPPKAKMRRR
+102 DAFPPKAKLRRR

-128 LRKENQ
+128 LRKDG
-134 QPIPAELSAEMT
+134 QPPVSAALSAEMT
-146 EAVNGLDSL
+146 EAVGELDSL
-155 VGTLMEDAQPLRDIK
+155 IGGLMEEAQPLRDIK
-170 EAIRALPL
+170 EAIRAIPL

-188 PPAAPTPEPQ
+188 PQAAPEPEPLREEPAPQ
-198 PQPQPQTQEPPRAQP
+198 PQLQA
-213 QRPAPEPPR
+213 APEPPR
-222 QTAAAPAPAPQAG
+222 PAPSPAPAPQAAQTG
-235 DTAAALSAFVDAA
+235 DTAAALSAFVEAA
-248 RNYAFALRAENPAN
+248 RNYAYALRAEDPAN

-291 PPPDMDRVEA
+291 PPPDMERVEA

-335 DEALANLGPA
+335 DEALANLGPS

-357 AAFAGRLPGLTSLSY
+357 AAFVGRLPGLTALSY

-398 TAGGGRADRIDEVI
+398 EAGGGRADRIDEVI

-486 VEAMTA
+486 VEAITA

>member
-1 MDITALAASPVSES
+1 
-15 RPAGADA
+15 
-22 KYEPEYEALTAEI
+22 
-35 AKLSS
+35 
-40 VSQSAPISWQDVADN
+40 
-55 GAAILAQKSKDISVA
+55 
-70 AYTAVALAHI
+70 
-80 DGARGFLD
+80 
-88 GVNLLRGICENFWE
+88 
-102 DAFPPKAKMRRR
+102 
-114 LNAYEWWHERALEQ
+114 
-128 LRKENQ
+128 
-134 QPIPAELSAEMT
+134 
-146 EAVNGLDSL
+146 
-155 VGTLMEDAQPLRDIK
+155 
-170 EAIRALPL
+170 
-178 LPEEKPKEPE
+178 
-188 PPAAPTPEPQ
+188 
-198 PQPQPQTQEPPRAQP
+198 
-213 QRPAPEPPR
+213 
-222 QTAAAPAPAPQAG
+222 
-235 DTAAALSAFVDAA
+235 
-248 RNYAFALRAENPAN
+248 
-262 YLAWQL
+262 
-268 PRVALWGKITA
+268 
-279 LPPDDGTGQTMV
+279 MV

-335 DEALANLGPA
+335 DEALANLGPS

-357 AAFAGRLPGLTSLSY
+357 AAFVGRLPGLTALSY

-424 AGALRKLEEAHGAS
+424 AGALRKLEEALGAS

>member
-1 MDITALAASPVSES
+1 MDITALAASPISENQ
-15 RPAGADA
+15 PAGADA

-40 VSQSAPISWQDVADN
+40 VSQSAPISWQAVADN
-55 GAAILAQKSKDISVA
+55 GAAILGQKSKDISVA

-80 DGARGFLD
+80 GGAQGFLD
-88 GVNLLRGICENFWE
+88 GVNLLRGVCTNFWD

-134 QPIPAELSAEMT
+134 PAVPAALAAEMAD
-146 EAVNGLDSL
+146 AVNEFDSL
-155 VGTLMEDAQPLRDIK
+155 IGTLMEEAQPLRDIK

-178 LPEEKPKEPE
+178 LPEEQPKEPE
-188 PPAAPTPEPQ
+188 PPAPQAPEPQ
-198 PQPQPQTQEPPRAQP
+198 PQAQEPPRAQP
-213 QRPAPEPPR
+213 PQPSPEPPR
-222 QTAAAPAPAPQAG
+222 QAPAAPAPAQSTQAG
-235 DTAAALSAFVDAA
+235 DAAAALSAFVDAA

-279 LPPDDGTGQTMV
+279 LPPDDDTGQTMV
-291 PPPDMDRVEA
+291 PPPDMERVEA

-335 DEALANLGPA
+335 DEALANLGPS

-357 AAFAGRLPGLTSLSY
+357 AAFVGRLPGLTALSY

-398 TAGGGRADRIDEVI
+398 SAGGGRADRIDEVI

-475 SGLAKLEPDIA
+475 SGLAKLEPDLA

>member
-15 RPAGADA
+15 SPAGADA

-35 AKLSS
+35 GKLSS
-40 VSQSAPISWQDVADN
+40 VSRSSPISWQAVADN
-55 GAAILAQKSKDISVA
+55 GAVILAQKSKDISVA
-70 AYTAVALAHI
+70 AYMAVALIHT
-80 DGARGFLD
+80 DGAQGFLD
-88 GVNLLRGICENFWE
+88 GVKLLRGICENFWD
-102 DAFPPKAKMRRR
+102 DAFPPKAKLRRR

-128 LRKENQ
+128 LRKEG
-134 QPIPAELSAEMT
+134 QPPVSAALSAEMT
-146 EAVNGLDSL
+146 EAVGELDSL
-155 VGTLMEDAQPLRDIK
+155 IGGLMDDAQPLRDIK
-170 EAIRALPL
+170 EAIRAIPL

-188 PPAAPTPEPQ
+188 PQAA
-198 PQPQPQTQEPPRAQP
+198 
-213 QRPAPEPPR
+213 PAPEPPR
-222 QTAAAPAPAPQAG
+222 EEPAPQPQLQAAPEPPRPAPAPASAPQAAQTG
-235 DTAAALSAFVDAA
+235 DTAAALSAFVEAA
-248 RNYAFALRAENPAN
+248 RNYAYALRAEDPAN

-268 PRVALWGKITA
+268 PRVALWGKIAA
-279 LPPDDGTGQTMV
+279 LPPDDGAGQTMV

-357 AAFAGRLPGLTSLSY
+357 AAFVGRLPGLTTLSY
-372 DGGVPFVSPA
+372 DGGIPFVSPA

-391 HDGQSGG
+391 HDGQPGG
-398 TAGGGRADRIDEVI
+398 AAGGSRADRIDEVI

-424 AGALRKLEEAHGAS
+424 AGALRKLEEALGAS

>member
-15 RPAGADA
+15 SPAGADA

-35 AKLSS
+35 GKLSS
-40 VSQSAPISWQDVADN
+40 VSRSSPISWQAVADN
-55 GAAILAQKSKDISVA
+55 GAVILAQKSKDISVA
-70 AYTAVALAHI
+70 AYMAVALIHT
-80 DGARGFLD
+80 DGAQGFLD
-88 GVNLLRGICENFWE
+88 GVKLLRGICENFWD
-102 DAFPPKAKMRRR
+102 DAFPPKAKLRRR

-128 LRKENQ
+128 LRKEG
-134 QPIPAELSAEMT
+134 QPPVSAALSAEMT
-146 EAVNGLDSL
+146 EAVGELDSL
-155 VGTLMEDAQPLRDIK
+155 IGGLMEEAQPLRDIK
-170 EAIRALPL
+170 EAIRAIPL

-188 PPAAPTPEPQ
+188 PQAAPEPEPPHEEPAPQ
-198 PQPQPQTQEPPRAQP
+198 PQVQA
-213 QRPAPEPPR
+213 APEPPR
-222 QTAAAPAPAPQAG
+222 PAPSPSPAPQAAQTG
-235 DTAAALSAFVDAA
+235 DTAAALSAFVEAA
-248 RNYAFALRAENPAN
+248 RNYAYALRAEDPAN

-268 PRVALWGKITA
+268 PRVALWGKIAA

-313 AATAADDLFQS
+313 AAAAADDLFQS

-335 DEALANLGPA
+335 DEALANLGPS

-357 AAFAGRLPGLTSLSY
+357 AAFVGRLPGLTALSY
-372 DGGVPFVSPA
+372 DGGIPFVSPA

-398 TAGGGRADRIDEVI
+398 SAGGGRADRIDEVI

-475 SGLAKLEPDIA
+475 SGLAKLEPDLA

>member
-15 RPAGADA
+15 SPAGADA

-35 AKLSS
+35 GKLSS
-40 VSQSAPISWQDVADN
+40 VSRSSPISWQAVADN
-55 GAAILAQKSKDISVA
+55 GAVILAQKSKDISVA
-70 AYTAVALAHI
+70 AYMAVALIHT
-80 DGARGFLD
+80 DGAQGFLD
-88 GVNLLRGICENFWE
+88 GVKLLRGLCENFWD
-102 DAFPPKAKMRRR
+102 DAFPPKAKLRRR

-128 LRKENQ
+128 LRKEG
-134 QPIPAELSAEMT
+134 QPPVSAALSAEMT
-146 EAVNGLDSL
+146 EAVGELDSL
-155 VGTLMEDAQPLRDIK
+155 IGGLMDDAQPLRDIK
-170 EAIRALPL
+170 EAIRAIPL

-188 PPAAPTPEPQ
+188 PQAA
-198 PQPQPQTQEPPRAQP
+198 
-213 QRPAPEPPR
+213 PAPEPPHEEPAP
-222 QTAAAPAPAPQAG
+222 QPQVQAAPEPPRPAPSPSPAPQAAQTG
-235 DTAAALSAFVDAA
+235 DTAAALSAFVEAA
-248 RNYAFALRAENPAN
+248 RGYAFALRTEDPAN

-291 PPPDMDRVEA
+291 PPPDMERVEA

-335 DEALANLGPA
+335 DEALANLGPS

-357 AAFAGRLPGLTSLSY
+357 AAFVGRLPGLTALSY
-372 DGGVPFVSPA
+372 DGGTPFVSPA

-398 TAGGGRADRIDEVI
+398 SAGGGRADRIDEVI
-412 AEARETLAAGDA
+412 AEARKTLAAGDA

-444 LRAEELHML
+444 LCAEELHML